1 LAQGFV
7 PSSLLQSSQRANC
20 RMMLAALLLLP
31 VFSLRATAA
40 SSPVAKV
47 IKLLTDMQSQL
58 QADKKADEEMY
69 DKLSCWCKVNGDGKD
84 TAVDIATTKVSD
96 LNSRIKALTAKSS
109 ELEESIKTQE
119 SEVAANKEALAS
131 ATSMREEAMSKFRD
145 EEKDMIL
152 SIDSLKNALVVLEKT
167 LGLTQQSF
175 LQSSTFTKVRANVR
189 EVMTKSK
196 ADDILAQILNPSA
209 RDVLQAFLQGK
220 ISANSAQGGE
230 IMGVLKQMKTEFES
244 NLADMQGEESKSVS
258 EFGELKE
265 AKTSEIKAG
274 EKMIKEKTALL
285 GKTKVAL
292 AEAKEDL
299 EDTTGAME
307 ADQAF
312 LVDLKERCSVSDKEW
327 EERSKTRALEIAAVG
342 ETIKILT
349 DDDAHDLL
357 EGTMSFLQLASTRR
371 TLSREDFAREQ
382 ASHMLLNQASKS
394 KRGKALVQLSA
405 SVRLD
410 AFKKVEDEINGMIS
424 DIEQESADEVALKS
438 MCKDKFHKND
448 MEIMENE
455 DLIKALTTKIN
466 DFASMIDTLT
476 KEIAALKAE
485 ILETT
490 IELQRSAELRV
501 KQNKEFQSAVADQR
515 ATQAILK
522 KALDRLGKFY
532 AEQFVQLKATHRHTK
547 QEPGAAA
554 PPPPPGFSE
563 YKSNEGSGS
572 VMTMIE
578 GIITDAK
585 ELEMETIKGEQEAQS
600 GYESFVKESY
610 AAIEAAQRAVTNKME
625 EKATAETGKTAA
637 EGDKADAD
645 STAEDLAKT
654 KADLHLSCDF
664 VMENFDAREAARK
677 GEIEGLQN
685 TLASLKGSQ

>member
-1 LAQGFV
+1 M
-7 PSSLLQSSQRANC
+7 N
-20 RMMLAALLLLP
+20 
-31 VFSLRATAA
+31 
-40 SSPVAKV
+40 
-47 IKLLTDMQSQL
+47 
-58 QADKKADEEMY
+58 
-69 DKLSCWCKVNGDGKD
+69 
-84 TAVDIATTKVSD
+84 
-96 LNSRIKALTAKSS
+96 
-109 ELEESIKTQE
+109 
-119 SEVAANKEALAS
+119 
-131 ATSMREEAMSKFRD
+131 KFRD

-167 LGLTQQSF
+167 LGLTQASKQSF
-175 LQSSTFTKVRANVR
+175 LQAKSFTTVRAHVR
-189 EVMTKSK
+189 DAMSKRK
-196 ADDILAQILNPSA
+196 ADDILAEILAPSD

-220 ISANSAQGGE
+220 LKAGSAQGGE

-244 NLADMQGEESKSVS
+244 NLADMQGDEGKSVT

-265 AKTSEIKAG
+265 AKTSEILAG

-285 GKTKVAL
+285 GKTKVQL

-307 ADQAF
+307 ADQSF

-327 EERSKTRALEIAAVG
+327 DQRSKTRSLEIAAVG

-349 DDDAHDLL
+349 DDDAHDLFGSTL
-357 EGTMSFLQLASTRR
+357 SFLQLSSTRR
-371 TLSREDFAREQ
+371 TLSKEDFAREQ
-382 ASHMLLNQASKS
+382 ASHALLREGSKS
-394 KRGKALVQLSA
+394 GRKALVQLSA
-405 SVRLD
+405 RVRLD
-410 AFKKVEDEINGMIS
+410 AFKKVEEEINGMIA
-424 DIEQESADEVALKS
+424 DIEKESDDEVHLKAK
-438 MCKDKFHKND
+438 CKEEFHQNE
-448 MEIMENE
+448 METMAIE
-455 DLIKALTTKIN
+455 DTIKDLTTKIN
-466 DFASMIDTLT
+466 DLTSSIDTLE
-476 KEIAALKAE
+476 KEIAALKKE

-490 IELQRSAELRV
+490 IELQRSAELRG
-501 KQNKEFQSAVADQR
+501 KQNKEYQSAIADQK
-515 ATQAILK
+515 ATQSILK

-532 AEQFVQLKATHRHTK
+532 AEQFLQLKAKHRHTK
-547 QEPGAAA
+547 LEPGAAA
-554 PPPPPGFSE
+554 PPPPQGFSE

-585 ELEMETIKGEQEAQS
+585 EMEQESIKGEQDATS

-645 STAEDLAKT
+645 DTAEDLAKT

-664 VMENFDAREAARK
+664 VMMNFDAREAARK

-685 TLASLKGSQ
+685 TLAALKTS

>member
-1 LAQGFV
+1 VQ
-7 PSSLLQSSQRANC
+7 
-20 RMMLAALLLLP
+20 
-31 VFSLRATAA
+31 
-40 SSPVAKV
+40 
-47 IKLLTDMQSQL
+47 
-58 QADKKADEEMY
+58 
-69 DKLSCWCKVNGDGKD
+69 
-84 TAVDIATTKVSD
+84 
-96 LNSRIKALTAKSS
+96 
-109 ELEESIKTQE
+109 
-119 SEVAANKEALAS
+119 
-131 ATSMREEAMSKFRD
+131 
-145 EEKDMIL
+145 
-152 SIDSLKNALVVLEKT
+152 
-167 LGLTQQSF
+167 
-175 LQSSTFTKVRANVR
+175 
-189 EVMTKSK
+189 
-196 ADDILAQILNPSA
+196 
-209 RDVLQAFLQGK
+209 
-220 ISANSAQGGE
+220 
-230 IMGVLKQMKTEFES
+230 
-244 NLADMQGEESKSVS
+244 
-258 EFGELKE
+258 
-265 AKTSEIKAG
+265 
-274 EKMIKEKTALL
+274 
-285 GKTKVAL
+285 L

-312 LVDLKERCSVSDKEW
+312 LVDLNQRCSVSDKEW

-349 DDDAHDLL
+349 DDDAHDLFD
-357 EGTMSFLQLASTRR
+357 GTLSFLQLSSTRR
-371 TLSREDFAREQ
+371 TVSREDFQREQ
-382 ASHMLLNQASKS
+382 ASHNLLRVGSKS
-394 KRGKALVQLSA
+394 GRKALVQLSA
-405 SVRLD
+405 TVRLD
-410 AFKKVEDEINGMIS
+410 AFVKVEEEINGMIA
-424 DIEQESADEVALKS
+424 DIEKESADEVALKA
-438 MCKDKFHKND
+438 MCKDKFHKNE
-448 MEIMENE
+448 MEIMAIE
-455 DLIKALTTKIN
+455 DTIKDLTTKIN
-466 DFASMIDTLT
+466 DFASAIDTLT

-501 KQNKEFQSAVADQR
+501 KTNKEFQSAVADQR

-532 AEQFVQLKATHRHTK
+532 AEQFMQLKSKHRHTK

-585 ELEMETIKGEQEAQS
+585 TLEEETIHGEQEAQA

-610 AAIEAAQRAVTNKME
+610 AAIEAAQRSVTNKME

-645 STAEDLAKT
+645 DTAEDLAKT

-664 VMENFDAREAARK
+664 VMMNFDAREAARK

>member
-1 LAQGFV
+1 
-7 PSSLLQSSQRANC
+7 
-20 RMMLAALLLLP
+20 
-31 VFSLRATAA
+31 
-40 SSPVAKV
+40 
-47 IKLLTDMQSQL
+47 
-58 QADKKADEEMY
+58 MY
-69 DKLSCWCKVNGDGKD
+69 DKLACWCKVNGEGKG
-84 TAVDIATTKVSD
+84 TAVEIATTKVSD
-96 LNSRIKALTAKSS
+96 LDSRIKSLTAKSS
-109 ELEESIKTQE
+109 ELDESIKKVE
-119 SEVAANKEALAS
+119 SEVAANMQALES
-131 ATSMREEAMSKFRD
+131 ATSMREEAMQKFRE
-145 EEKDMIL
+145 EEKDML
-152 SIDSLKNALVVLEKT
+152 VSITSLKNALVVLEKNLDT
-167 LGLTQQSF
+167 SF
-175 LQSSTFTKVRANVR
+175 LQMSSDVKAHVRD
-189 EVMTKSK
+189 VMSTQK
-196 ADDILAQILNPSA
+196 ADDILQQILNPSA
-209 RDVLQAFLQGK
+209 RDTITAFMQGK
-220 ISANSAQGGE
+220 VKASSPQGGE
-230 IMGVLKQMKTEFES
+230 IMGILKQMKTEFES
-244 NLADMQGEESKSVS
+244 NLADMQKDEKTSVA

-265 AKTSEIKAG
+265 AKTSEISAG

-285 GKTKVAL
+285 GKTKVQL

-349 DDDAHDLL
+349 DDDAHDLFD
-357 EGTMSFLQLASTRR
+357 GTLSFLQLSSTRR

-382 ASHMLLNQASKS
+382 ASHMLLNGAKKS
-394 KRGKALVQLSA
+394 GRKALVQLSA

-410 AFKKVEDEINGMIS
+410 AFKKVEDEINGMIA
-424 DIEQESADEVALKS
+424 DIEKESADEVALKA

-448 MEIMENE
+448 MEILAIE
-455 DLIKALTTKIN
+455 DTLKDLTTKIN
-466 DFASMIDTLT
+466 DFAAAIDTLE

-501 KQNKEFQSAVADQR
+501 KANKEFQSAVADQR

-532 AEQFVQLKATHRHTK
+532 AEQFVQLKATHKHTK

-554 PPPPPGFSE
+554 PPPPQGFSE
-563 YKSNEGSGS
+563 YKSNEGAGS

-585 ELEMETIKGEQEAQS
+585 TLEQETIKGEQEAQAA
-600 GYESFVKESY
+600 YESFVKESY
-610 AAIEAAQRAVTNKME
+610 AAIEAAQRSVTNKIE
-625 EKATAETGKTAA
+625 EKAQAEVSKTAA

-645 STAEDLAKT
+645 ATAEALAKT

-664 VMENFDAREAARK
+664 VMENFEAREAARK

-685 TLASLKGSQ
+685 TLAQLKTS

>member
-1 LAQGFV
+1 LRG
-7 PSSLLQSSQRANC
+7 SG
-20 RMMLAALLLLP
+20 P
-31 VFSLRATAA
+31 VS
-40 SSPVAKV
+40 KV

-69 DKLSCWCKVNGDGKD
+69 DKLSCWCKVNGEGKG

-109 ELEESIKTQE
+109 ELDGAIKTQE

-131 ATSMREEAMSKFRD
+131 ATSMREEALSKFRD

-167 LGLTQQSF
+167 LGLTQSF
-175 LQSSTFTKVRANVR
+175 LQSSSVTAVRAHVR
-189 EVMTKSK
+189 EVMSKSK
-196 ADDILAQILNPSA
+196 ADDILSEILNPSA

-220 ISANSAQGGE
+220 IAAGSAQGGE

-244 NLADMQGEESKSVS
+244 NLADMQGEESKSVT

-265 AKTSEIKAG
+265 AKTSEILAG

-285 GKTKVAL
+285 GKTKVQL

-307 ADQAF
+307 ADQSF
-312 LVDLKERCSVSDKEW
+312 LVDLKERCSMSDKEW
-327 EERSKTRALEIAAVG
+327 EQRSKTRSLEIAAVG
-342 ETIKILT
+342 EAIKILT
-349 DDDAHDLL
+349 DDDAHDLFG
-357 EGTMSFLQLASTRR
+357 GTLSFLQLSSTRR
-371 TLSREDFAREQ
+371 TLSKEDFAREQ
-382 ASHMLLNQASKS
+382 ASHTLLREGSKS
-394 KRGKALVQLSA
+394 GRKALVQLSA

-410 AFKKVEDEINGMIS
+410 AFKKVEEEINGMIA
-424 DIEQESADEVALKS
+424 DIEKESDDEVHLKAK
-438 MCKDKFHKND
+438 CKEEFHQNE
-448 MEIMENE
+448 METMAIE
-455 DLIKALTTKIN
+455 DTIKDLTTKIN
-466 DFASMIDTLT
+466 DLASSIDTLE
-476 KEIAALKAE
+476 KEIAALKKE

-501 KQNKEFQSAVADQR
+501 KQNKEYQSAIADQK
-515 ATQAILK
+515 ATQSILK

-532 AEQFVQLKATHRHTK
+532 AEQFVQLKAKHRHTK

-554 PPPPPGFSE
+554 PPPPQGFSE
-563 YKSNEGSGS
+563 YKSNEGAGS

-585 ELEMETIKGEQEAQS
+585 EMEQESIKGEQDAQAA
-600 GYESFVKESY
+600 YESFVKESY
-610 AAIEAAQRAVTNKME
+610 AAIEAAQRSVTNKIE
-625 EKATAETGKTAA
+625 EKAQAEVSKTAA

-645 STAEDLAKT
+645 ATAEALAKT

-664 VMENFDAREAARK
+664 VMENFEAREAARK

-685 TLASLKGSQ
+685 TLAQLKTS

>member
-1 LAQGFV
+1 
-7 PSSLLQSSQRANC
+7 
-20 RMMLAALLLLP
+20 MMLAALLLLP
-31 VFSLRATAA
+31 VFSLNALR
-40 SSPVAKV
+40 SGKNSPVDKV
-47 IKLLTDMQSQL
+47 IKLLTDMQTQL

-69 DKLSCWCKVNGDGKD
+69 DKLSCWCKVNGDGKG
-84 TAVDIATTKVSD
+84 TAVEIATTKVSD

-109 ELEESIKTQE
+109 ELDGSIKTQE

-131 ATSMREEAMSKFRD
+131 ATSMREEAMNKFRD

-167 LGLTQQSF
+167 LGLTQASKQSF
-175 LQSSTFTKVRANVR
+175 LQAKSFTTVRAHVR
-189 EVMTKSK
+189 DAMSKRK
-196 ADDILAQILNPSA
+196 ADDILAEILAPSD

-220 ISANSAQGGE
+220 LKAGSAQGGE

-244 NLADMQGEESKSVS
+244 NLADMQGDEGKSVT

-265 AKTSEIKAG
+265 AKTSEILAG

-285 GKTKVAL
+285 GKTKVQL

-307 ADQAF
+307 ADQSF

-327 EERSKTRALEIAAVG
+327 EQRSKTRSLEIAAVG

-349 DDDAHDLL
+349 DDDAHDLFGSTL
-357 EGTMSFLQLASTRR
+357 SFLQLSSTRR
-371 TLSREDFAREQ
+371 TLSKEDFAREQ
-382 ASHMLLNQASKS
+382 ASHALLREGSKS
-394 KRGKALVQLSA
+394 GRKALVQLSA

-410 AFKKVEDEINGMIS
+410 AFKKVEEEINGMIA
-424 DIEQESADEVALKS
+424 DIEKESDDEVHLKAK
-438 MCKDKFHKND
+438 CKEEFHQNE
-448 MEIMENE
+448 METMAIE
-455 DLIKALTTKIN
+455 DTIKDLTTKIN
-466 DFASMIDTLT
+466 DLTSSIDTLS

-501 KQNKEFQSAVADQR
+501 KQNKEYQSAIADQK
-515 ATQAILK
+515 ATQSILK

-532 AEQFVQLKATHRHTK
+532 AEQFLQLKAKHRHTK

-554 PPPPPGFSE
+554 PPPPQGFSE

-585 ELEMETIKGEQEAQS
+585 EMEQESIKGEQDAQAS
-600 GYESFVKESY
+600 YESFVKESY
-610 AAIEAAQRAVTNKME
+610 AAIEAAQRSVTNKIE
-625 EKATAETGKTAA
+625 EKAQAEVSKTAA

-645 STAEDLAKT
+645 STAEALAKT

-664 VMENFDAREAARK
+664 VMENFEAREAARK

-685 TLASLKGSQ
+685 TMAQLKTST

>member
-1 LAQGFV
+1 
-7 PSSLLQSSQRANC
+7 
-20 RMMLAALLLLP
+20 
-31 VFSLRATAA
+31 
-40 SSPVAKV
+40 
-47 IKLLTDMQSQL
+47 
-58 QADKKADEEMY
+58 MY
-69 DKLSCWCKVNGDGKD
+69 DKLACWCKVNGDGKD
-84 TAVDIATTKVSD
+84 TAVEIAGTKVSD

-131 ATSMREEAMSKFRD
+131 ATSMREEAMAKFRD
-145 EEKDMIL
+145 EEKDMIM

-167 LGLTQQSF
+167 LGLTQSF
-175 LQSSTFTKVRANVR
+175 LQSGSFTSVRAHVR
-189 EVMTKSK
+189 DVMKKSK

-209 RDVLQAFLQGK
+209 RDVLSAFLQGK
-220 ISANSAQGGE
+220 MTSPGQGGE

-244 NLADMQGEESKSVS
+244 NLADMQGDESKSVT
-258 EFGELKE
+258 EFGALKE
-265 AKTSEIKAG
+265 AKTSEISAG

-285 GKTKVAL
+285 GKTKVQL

-299 EDTTGAME
+299 EDTTTGME
-307 ADQAF
+307 ADQSF

-357 EGTMSFLQLASTRR
+357 EGTMSFLQLSSTRR
-371 TLSREDFAREQ
+371 TVSREDFSREQ
-382 ASHMLLNQASKS
+382 ASHMLLNQATKS
-394 KRGKALVQLSA
+394 GRRALVQLSA

-410 AFKKVEDEINGMIS
+410 AFKKVEEEINGMIS
-424 DIEQESADEVALKS
+424 DIEKESADEVALKA

-448 MEIMENE
+448 MEILAIE
-455 DLIKALTTKIN
+455 DTIKDLTTKIN
-466 DFASMIDTLT
+466 DFESAIDTLT

-490 IELQRSAELRV
+490 IELQRSSELRV
-501 KQNKEFQSAVADQR
+501 KANKDFQSAVADQR
-515 ATQAILK
+515 AMQAILK
-522 KALDRLGKFY
+522 KALERLSKFY
-532 AEQFVQLKATHRHTK
+532 DEQFVQLKATHRVTK

-554 PPPPPGFSE
+554 PPPPQGFSE
-563 YKSNEGSGS
+563 YKSNSGAGG
-572 VMTMIE
+572 VMTMLE
-578 GIITDAK
+578 SIITEAK
-585 ELEMETIKGEQEAQS
+585 DLEKETIKGEQEAQS

-610 AAIEAAQRAVTNKME
+610 AAIEAAQRSVTNKME

-645 STAEDLAKT
+645 STAEALAKT

-664 VMENFDAREAARK
+664 VMMNFDAREAARK

-685 TLASLKGSQ
+685 TMAQLKTS

>member
-1 LAQGFV
+1 
-7 PSSLLQSSQRANC
+7 
-20 RMMLAALLLLP
+20 
-31 VFSLRATAA
+31 
-40 SSPVAKV
+40 
-47 IKLLTDMQSQL
+47 
-58 QADKKADEEMY
+58 MY
-69 DKLSCWCKVNGDGKD
+69 DKLSCWCKVNGDGKG
-84 TAVDIATTKVSD
+84 TAVEIATTKVSD

-109 ELEESIKTQE
+109 ELDGSIKTQE

-131 ATSMREEAMSKFRD
+131 ATSMREEAMNKFRD

-167 LGLTQQSF
+167 LGLTQASKQSF
-175 LQSSTFTKVRANVR
+175 LQAKSFTTVRAHVR
-189 EVMTKSK
+189 DAMSKRK
-196 ADDILAQILNPSA
+196 ADDILAEILAPSD

-220 ISANSAQGGE
+220 LKAGSAQGGE

-244 NLADMQGEESKSVS
+244 NLADMQGEESKSVT
-258 EFGELKE
+258 EFGALKE
-265 AKTSEIKAG
+265 AKTSEILAG

-285 GKTKVAL
+285 GKTKVSL

-299 EDTTGAME
+299 EDTTGVME

-327 EERSKTRALEIAAVG
+327 EERSKTRSLEIAAVG

-349 DDDAHDLL
+349 DDDAHDLFGSTL
-357 EGTMSFLQLASTRR
+357 SFVQLDATSFLQLSSTRR

-382 ASHMLLNQASKS
+382 AAHTLLRTGARSG
-394 KRGKALVQLSA
+394 RKALVQLSA

-410 AFKKVEDEINGMIS
+410 AFKKVEEEINGMIA
-424 DIEQESADEVALKS
+424 DIEKESADEVALKA
-438 MCKDKFHKND
+438 MCKDKFHKNE
-448 MEIMENE
+448 MEIMATE
-455 DLIKALTTKIN
+455 DTIKDLTTKIN
-466 DFASMIDTLT
+466 DFASAIDTLE
-476 KEIAALKAE
+476 KEIAGLKAE

-501 KQNKEFQSAVADQR
+501 KANKEFQSAVADQR

-522 KALDRLGKFY
+522 KALDRLSKFY
-532 AEQFVQLKATHRHTK
+532 AEQFVQLKATNKHTK

-554 PPPPPGFSE
+554 PPPPQGFSE

-585 ELEMETIKGEQEAQS
+585 ELDTETIKGEQETQS
-600 GYESFVKESY
+600 AYESFVKESY
-610 AAIEAAQRAVTNKME
+610 AAIEAAQRSVTNKIE
-625 EKATAETGKTAA
+625 EKAQAEVSKTAA

-645 STAEDLAKT
+645 STAEALAKT

-664 VMENFDAREAARK
+664 VMENFEAREAARK
-677 GEIEGLQN
+677 GEIKGLQN
-685 TLASLKGSQ
+685 TMAQLKTS